1 MKVVFFGTPDFA
13 ARTLKKI
20 LSSNH
25 RLAGVVCGP
34 DRQKGRGRKTV
45 FSEVKQ
51 LALES
56 DLNVLQPE
64 NLKDRT
70 FLKELKGLDAD
81 FFCVVAFRILPP
93 EVYEMPPKGCVNL
106 HASYLPKYRGAA
118 PINWAIINGE
128 TETGLTTFFIRRKVD
143 TGDIIMRRK
152 ITIGPDET
160 FGELHDRMAEAG
172 GDLLMETMNRIEN
185 GKYETIAQDDGEAS
199 LAPKIFPDLGA
210 IDWGG
215 KARDIHN
222 LVRGLSPRPAAFTF
236 YKGNRLSILR
246 TRVIEEDS
254 GGVPG
259 EIKSADG
266 KNGMVV
272 CCGAG
277 ALELVRVRP
286 ASGKEMSGAEF
297 VRGFRIEAGMK
308 FGEAIE

>member
-34 DRQKGRGRKTV
+34 DRHKGRGRKIILP
-45 FSEVKQ
+45 EVKQ

-56 DLNVLQPE
+56 ELTVLQPE

-70 FLKELKGLDAD
+70 FLKELKGLNAD

-152 ITIGPDET
+152 IKIGPDET
-160 FGELHDRMAEAG
+160 FGELHDRLADAG
-172 GDLLMETMNRIEN
+172 GDLLVETMNRIES
-185 GKYETIAQDDGEAS
+185 GTFETVVQDDGEAS

-215 KARDIHN
+215 TARDIHN

-236 YKGNRLSILR
+236 YKGNKLSILR
-246 TRVIEEDS
+246 TRLTEEAS
-254 GGVPG
+254 GEVPG

-266 KNGMVV
+266 RSGMVV
-272 CCGAG
+272 SCGQG
-277 ALELVRVRP
+277 ALELMRVKP
-286 ASGKEMSGAEF
+286 ASRKEMSGAEF

-308 FGEAIE
+308 FGEAFE